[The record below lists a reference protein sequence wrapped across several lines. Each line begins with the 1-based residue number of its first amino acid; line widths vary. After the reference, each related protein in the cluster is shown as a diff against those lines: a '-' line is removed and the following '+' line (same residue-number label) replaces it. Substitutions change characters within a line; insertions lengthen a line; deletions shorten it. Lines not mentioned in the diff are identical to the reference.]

1 MKSVNNAVFVDR
13 VKGIIGL
20 RVADASIIPEIT
32 DYTNAAT
39 IMVAEKAAD
48 IIKSEAKNPLPP
60 VPWKYG
66 MMGYKM
72 ALGEPNKFKWSTKK
86 SENETIDWLKDKN
99 KL

>member
-1 MKSVNNAVFVDR
+1 MVSMKSVNNAGFVDR

-60 VPWKYG
+60 VP
-66 MMGYKM
+66 
-72 ALGEPNKFKWSTKK
+72 
-86 SENETIDWLKDKN
+86 
-99 KL
+99 

>member
-1 MKSVNNAVFVDR
+1 MKSVNNAGFVDR

-72 ALGEPNKFKWSTKK
+72 ALGEQNNQTNLRGAQRKAKTRQST
-86 SENETIDWLKDKN
+86 D
-99 KL
+99 

>member
-1 MKSVNNAVFVDR
+1 MKSVDNAVFVDR

-39 IMVAEKAAD
+39 IMIAEKAAD

-66 MMGYKM
+66 MMGYEM
-72 ALGEPNKFKWSTKK
+72 ALGEQNNQT
-86 SENETIDWLKDKN
+86 NLKGAQRKAKRDNRLIKRQ
-99 KL
+99 K

>member
-48 IIKSEAKNPLPP
+48 IIKSEANNPLPP
-60 VPWKYG
+60 VPWK
-66 MMGYKM
+66 GYKM
-72 ALGEPNKFKWSTKK
+72 ALGEQNNQTNLKGAQRKAKTRQST
-86 SENETIDWLKDKN
+86 D
-99 KL
+99 

>member
-1 MKSVNNAVFVDR
+1 MKSVNNAIFVDR

-48 IIKSEAKNPLPP
+48 IIKSEAKNPPPP

-66 MMGYKM
+66 MMGDKM
-72 ALGEPNKFKWSTKK
+72 ALGEQNNQTNLKGAQRKAKTRQST
-86 SENETIDWLKDKN
+86 D
-99 KL
+99 